1 MNNKQMLVSF
11 FALIFI
17 QSIITTASW
26 NYSNGGDSWKLIN
39 DYPDCKATSQS
50 PINIVR
56 KHLNID
62 IISRNLK
69 SEYKTGKNLNIK
81 NTGHTQKVSGES
93 TLDWGNVTYRDKK
106 YNVGQL
112 HMHQPSEHTFDGY
125 RYDMELHIVHQ
136 EANGEKDYLVF
147 AVYFNIGG
155 ESEFLKS
162 IKYTTVSSTTDSSVI
177 LDEGI
182 NIWTLLKKAK
192 GMDYISYEGSFTTP
206 PCTEGVKF
214 F

>member
-1 MNNKQMLVSF
+1 VSCV
-11 FALIFI
+11 L
-17 QSIITTASW
+17 
-26 NYSNGGDSWKLIN
+26 
-39 DYPDCKATSQS
+39 
-50 PINIVR
+50 
-56 KHLNID
+56 
-62 IISRNLK
+62 
-69 SEYKTGKNLNIK
+69 
-81 NTGHTQKVSGES
+81 
-93 TLDWGNVTYRDKK
+93 YRDKK
-106 YNVGQL
+106 YNVAQL

-162 IKYTTVSSTTDSSVI
+162 IKYTTVSPTTDSSVI